1 MSIAFAGKQGATEI
15 RWIVWAL
22 LRDNV
27 QHHLEGGQE
36 TNAFRLLHSVS
47 AAFRG
52 DVVSLPAAPFNRE
65 LRTIQDALRRLPVDQ
80 LAMTSR
86 TRSVISYQ
94 WPAAPITT
102 SEVVGPLAEFGTLVT
117 NAATVGDVFEG
128 TLDGL
133 CAMTRDAGPDE
144 RIEIFDS

>member
-1 MSIAFAGKQGATEI
+1 MSIAFVGRRGATEI

-27 QHHLEGGQE
+27 QHHLEGGRE
-36 TNAFRLLHSVS
+36 TTAFRLLHSVS
-47 AAFRG
+47 TVFRG
-52 DVVSLPAAPFNRE
+52 DVVCLPAAPFNRE
-65 LRTIQDALRRLPVDQ
+65 LRTIKDALKKLPVDQ

-86 TRSVISYQ
+86 TRSVMTYQ
-94 WPAAPITT
+94 WPAAPSTT

-128 TLDGL
+128 TLDDL
-133 CAMTRDAGPDE
+133 CAMTQDAGPDE
-144 RIEIFDS
+144 RIDIFDS